1 MKQKLFTAAAFLAVF
16 AFLALVLA
24 APLPLMERSDE
35 VLYTQV
41 MTRQLAADGQ
51 SAEARSIDFAR
62 QLYDRDQLLG
72 IKNYAGSILQM
83 TDEETLGDAPDRL
96 YDFLGQ
102 MDFWG
107 EEEQAELE
115 RQIAN
120 APPPWRSASDNV
132 GFSAWNLSTTWDGE
146 HWFSLQWE
154 LSAEGQLVRMRMR
167 TPLEYTG
174 QDLEHLMDEYLA
186 VTGLDAL
193 EDWQAREVTVQLAV
207 NEQSTAVLR
216 ARYSPGAK
224 LYLYANYVDG
234 TLVFGVCPLEQEELD
249 QLDVSLTEK

>member
-1 MKQKLFTAAAFLAVF
+1 MKQRLFTAAAFLAAF

-41 MTRQLAADGQ
+41 MPRQLTADGQ
-51 SAEARSIDFAR
+51 STQARSIDFAR

-72 IKNYAGSILQM
+72 IKNYAGALLQM
-83 TDEETLGDAPDRL
+83 TDQEALGDAPDRL
-96 YDFLGQ
+96 YDFLRQ
-102 MDFWG
+102 MDFWS

-120 APPPWRSASDNV
+120 ADHWRSASDSV
-132 GFSAWNLSTTWDGE
+132 GFSAWNLNTTQDWE
-146 HWFSLQWE
+146 QWSSLQWE
-154 LSAEGQLVRMRMR
+154 MSAEGQLVRMLMR
-167 TPLEYTG
+167 NSREYTG

-186 VTGLDAL
+186 VTGLDVL
-193 EDWQAREVTVQLAV
+193 EDWQPLDVTAQLPV
-207 NEQSTAVLR
+207 DEESIVELR
-216 ARYSPGAK
+216 AWYSPGAK

-234 TLVFGVCPLEQEELD
+234 TLVFGVCPLEQEELA
-249 QLDVSLTEK
+249 QLDVSLPEQ

>member
-1 MKQKLFTAAAFLAVF
+1 MKQRLFTAAAFLAAF

-41 MTRQLAADGQ
+41 MPRQLTADGQ
-51 SAEARSIDFAR
+51 STQARSIDFAR

-72 IKNYAGSILQM
+72 IKNYAGALLQM
-83 TDEETLGDAPDRL
+83 TNQEALGDAPDRL
-96 YDFLGQ
+96 YDFLHQ
-102 MDFWG
+102 MDFWS

-115 RQIAN
+115 RQIAQ
-120 APPPWRSASDNV
+120 ADSWQTISDSV
-132 GFSAWNLSTTWDGE
+132 GFSAWWLYTPVGAEMWNTLE
-146 HWFSLQWE
+146 WE
-154 LSAEGQLVRMRMR
+154 LSSQGQLVRLRMN
-167 TPLEYTG
+167 PVQEYTG

-186 VTGLDAL
+186 VTGLDVL
-193 EDWQAREVTVQLAV
+193 EDWQALDVTAQLPV
-207 NEQSTAVLR
+207 DEESIVELR

-234 TLVFGVCPLEQEELD
+234 ALAFGVCPLEQEELA
-249 QLDVSLTEK
+249 QLDVSLLEE

>member
-41 MTRQLAADGQ
+41 MPRQLAADGQ
-51 SAEARSIDFAR
+51 STQARSIDFAR

-72 IKNYAGSILQM
+72 IKNYAGSILRP
-83 TDEETLGDAPDRL
+83 TDEETLGNAPYRL

-115 RQIAN
+115 RQIAQ
-120 APPPWRSASDNV
+120 ADSWRTMSDSV
-132 GFSAWNLSTTWDGE
+132 GFSAWRLYTPLRTGEWDALE
-146 HWFSLQWE
+146 WE
-154 LSAEGQLVRMRMR
+154 LSSQGQLVRLRMN
-167 TPLEYTG
+167 PVQEYTG

-207 NEQSTAVLR
+207 DEQSTAVLR

-234 TLVFGVCPLEQEELD
+234 TLVFGVCPLEKEELD
-249 QLDVSLTEK
+249 QLDVSLTEE

>member
-41 MTRQLAADGQ
+41 MPRQLAADGQ

-62 QLYDRDQLLG
+62 QLYDRGQLLG
-72 IKNYAGSILQM
+72 IKNYAGALLQM
-83 TDEETLGDAPDRL
+83 TDKEALGDAPYRL
-96 YDFLGQ
+96 YDFLGR
-102 MDFWG
+102 MDFWS

-120 APPPWRSASDNV
+120 ADHWRSASDSV
-132 GFSAWNLSTTWDGE
+132 GFSAWNLNTTQDWE
-146 HWFSLQWE
+146 QWSSLQWE
-154 LSAEGQLVRMRMR
+154 MSAEGQLVRMLMR
-167 TPLEYTG
+167 NSREYTG

-186 VTGLDAL
+186 VTGLDVL
-193 EDWQAREVTVQLAV
+193 EDWQALDVTAQLPV
-207 NEQSTAVLR
+207 DEESIIELR

-234 TLVFGVCPLEQEELD
+234 TLVFGVCPLEQEELA
-249 QLDVSLTEK
+249 QLDVSLPEQ

>member
-1 MKQKLFTAAAFLAVF
+1 MKQKLFTAAAFLSVF
-16 AFLALVLA
+16 VFLALVLA

-35 VLYTQV
+35 ILYTQV
-41 MTRQLAADGQ
+41 MPRQLAADGQ
-51 SAEARSIDFAR
+51 STQARSIDFAR

-72 IKNYAGSILQM
+72 IKNYAGSILRL

-96 YDFLGQ
+96 YDFLRQ
-102 MDFWG
+102 MDCWG

-115 RQIAN
+115 RQITQADS
-120 APPPWRSASDNV
+120 WRTMSDSV
-132 GFSAWNLSTTWDGE
+132 GFSAWRLYTPLRTGEWDDLE
-146 HWFSLQWE
+146 WE
-154 LSAEGQLVRMRMR
+154 LSSQGQLVRLRMDTIR
-167 TPLEYTG
+167 EYTE
-174 QDLEHLMDEYLA
+174 QELEHLMDEYLA
-186 VTGLDAL
+186 ATGLDAL

-207 NEQSTAVLR
+207 DEQSTAVLR

-249 QLDVSLTEK
+249 QLDVSLTEE

>member
-24 APLPLMERSDE
+24 APLPLMKRGDE
-35 VLYTQV
+35 ALYTQV
-41 MTRQLAADGQ
+41 MPRQLAADGQ
-51 SAEARSIDFAR
+51 STQARSIDFAR

-72 IKNYAGSILQM
+72 IKNYAGSILRL
-83 TDEETLGDAPDRL
+83 TDEEALGDAPYRL

-120 APPPWRSASDNV
+120 ADHWRSASDNV

-146 HWFSLQWE
+146 HWFALQWE

-174 QDLEHLMDEYLA
+174 QDLEHWMDEYLA

-193 EDWQAREVTVQLAV
+193 EDWQQAGVSTQLYQT
-207 NEQSTAVLR
+207 EESTAAMQ

-234 TLVFGVCPLEQEELD
+234 TLVFGVCPLEQEELAR
-249 QLDVSLTEK
+249 LDVSLPEQ

>member
-1 MKQKLFTAAAFLAVF
+1 MKQRLFTAAAFLAAF

-41 MTRQLAADGQ
+41 MPRQLTADGQ
-51 SAEARSIDFAR
+51 STQARSIDFAR

-72 IKNYAGSILQM
+72 IKNYAGALLQM
-83 TDEETLGDAPDRL
+83 TDQEALGDAPDRL
-96 YDFLGQ
+96 YDFLRQ
-102 MDFWG
+102 MDFWS

-120 APPPWRSASDNV
+120 ADHWRSASDSV
-132 GFSAWNLSTTWDGE
+132 GFSAWNLNTTQDWE
-146 HWFSLQWE
+146 QWSSLQCE
-154 LSAEGQLVRMRMR
+154 MSAEGQLVRMLMR
-167 TPLEYTG
+167 NSREYTG

-186 VTGLDAL
+186 VTGLDVL
-193 EDWQAREVTVQLAV
+193 DDWQVLDVLIQPYVTEG
-207 NEQSTAVLR
+207 NTSELR

-234 TLVFGVCPLEQEELD
+234 TLVFGVCPLEQEELA
-249 QLDVSLTEK
+249 QLDVSLPEQ

>member
-1 MKQKLFTAAAFLAVF
+1 MKQKLFTAAAFLVVF

-24 APLPLMERSDE
+24 APLPLMERGDE

-41 MTRQLAADGQ
+41 MPRQLAADGQ
-51 SAEARSIDFAR
+51 STQARSIDFAR
-62 QLYDRDQLLG
+62 QLYDRAQLLG
-72 IKNYAGSILQM
+72 IKNYAGALLQM
-83 TDEETLGDAPDRL
+83 TDEEALGDAPYRL

-115 RQIAN
+115 RQIEN
-120 APPPWRSASDNV
+120 ADHWRSTSDNV

-146 HWFSLQWE
+146 HWFFLQWE

-167 TPLEYTG
+167 TPQEYTG

-186 VTGLDAL
+186 VTGLDVL
-193 EDWQAREVTVQLAV
+193 EDWQARDVTVQLTV
-207 NEQSTAVLR
+207 DEQSTAVLR

-234 TLVFGVCPLEQEELD
+234 TLVFGVCPLEKEELD
-249 QLDVSLTEK
+249 QLDVSLPEK